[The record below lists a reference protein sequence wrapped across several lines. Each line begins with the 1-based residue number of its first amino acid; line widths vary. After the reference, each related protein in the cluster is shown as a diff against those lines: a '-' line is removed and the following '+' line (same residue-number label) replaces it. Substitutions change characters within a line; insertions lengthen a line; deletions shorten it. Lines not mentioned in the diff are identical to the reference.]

1 MIRRIFEAVSL
12 IASFIAF
19 FVALVLFLLFAYYDF
34 AFAFPDAMLFAIG
47 GMILYAASLLL
58 HFFKNHSFEIRKC
71 CYVFVIAAVI
81 FTALVAFSTYIAVDR
96 RSYYSSI
103 STAFT
108 EEPFWVVFLLLY
120 YEILLLPIMIHDIAW
135 NIRHPVDDPWL
146 VK

>member
-34 AFAFPDAMLFAIG
+34 AFAFR
-47 GMILYAASLLL
+47 MILYAASLLL